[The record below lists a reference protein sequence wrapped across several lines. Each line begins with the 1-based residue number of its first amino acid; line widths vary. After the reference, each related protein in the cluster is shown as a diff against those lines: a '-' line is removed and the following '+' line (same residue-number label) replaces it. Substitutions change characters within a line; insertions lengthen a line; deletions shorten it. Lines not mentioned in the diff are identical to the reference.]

1 MSVQFFTVNDEMTH
15 SFLLSKIVNL
25 NLMLLWQTVAL
36 VLLQFFTVGNLALTN
51 QQVFNVAFFY
61 CFFFLQYKLH
71 IYFLLLSTSRS

>member
-51 QQVFNVAFFY
+51 
-61 CFFFLQYKLH
+61 
-71 IYFLLLSTSRS
+71 